1 MVARRPL
8 KDVNNETCHKQ
19 VQELSNTSPEFIKNK
34 SCSLAPAS
42 GTLMVWILPAGQE
55 KTRPRNPRIDAL
67 VTCSITYT
75 KRKGR
80 T

>member
-19 VQELSNTSPEFIKNK
+19 VQELSNTSPGFIKNI
-34 SCSLAPAS
+34 SCLLAPAS
-42 GTLMVWILPAGQE
+42 GTLMVWRMPVGQE
-55 KTRPRNPRIDAL
+55 KIRPRTPCCDAKF
-67 VTCSITYT
+67 TCSLTYT
-75 KRKGR
+75 EKKGQ

>member
-19 VQELSNTSPEFIKNK
+19 VQELSNTSPGFIKNK
-34 SCSLAPAS
+34 SCLLAPAS
-42 GTLMVWILPAGQE
+42 GTLMMWTVPAGQE
-55 KTRPRNPRIDAL
+55 RIRPRTPHIDAR
-67 VTCSITYT
+67 VTCL
-75 KRKGR
+75 KEKGR